1 MTALSDK
8 GFTTRGSGPARI
20 VLTDD
25 HDLVRAGL
33 KAMLADVEDIR
44 IIGEAGNGREAIEV
58 CDLLRPDLML
68 MDVRMPEMDGLA
80 ATREIKRR
88 WPLVSVLILT
98 VHENEDYLLEALKVG
113 AAGYVLKDAPRSQ
126 LLDAVRGVLG
136 GEPSIDQKLATLLL
150 KRLAAELPD
159 PVKTDFAK
167 PDPARTDSAQTLTP
181 RETEVLQLLARGLS
195 NQKIAQELVVSV
207 GTAKNHVQHIITKL
221 GASDRTQ
228 AVVRGLEMGL
238 VSIPRL

>member
-1 MTALSDK
+1 L
-8 GFTTRGSGPARI
+8 TTHGSGPARI

-44 IIGEAGNGREAIEV
+44 IVGEAGNGREAIEV

-98 VHENEDYLLEALKVG
+98 VHESEDYLLEALKVG

-136 GEPSIDQKLATLLL
+136 GEPSIDQKLSSQLL

-159 PVKTDFAK
+159 PVKTDYAK
-167 PDPARTDSAQTLTP
+167 PGSTLALADPTQTLTP
-181 RETEVLQLLARGLS
+181 REMEVLRLLARGLS
-195 NQKIAQELVVSV
+195 NQKISQELMVSV
-207 GTAKNHVQHIITKL
+207 GTAKNHVQHIIAKL
-221 GASDRTQ
+221 GVSDRTQ
-228 AVVRGLEMGL
+228 AVVRGLEMRII
-238 VSIPRL
+238 SIPRS